1 MMPTVKLKDVPVGDV
16 FEINTHFY
24 MKTNEKYCDSCRCVL
39 IGGRSTD
46 NVLTYAIGQISCI
59 LADAEVRILDV
70 TLMVEE

>member
-16 FEINTHFY
+16 FEINTHLY
-24 MKTNEKYCDSCRCVL
+24 MKTNEKYYDSCRCVL

-46 NVLTYAIGQISCI
+46 NAYAIGQISCI